1 MSNYKSYMIV
11 DATQLDED
19 LGRIADAIRAKNGD
33 TKEYNFPEDYET
45 AIGQLYYDSVP
56 NSVSDLSVNGP
67 TVTVEAG
74 FYRNPVSTSVASGS
88 VQVNE
93 LSIQS
98 TPTVQLSGDN
108 TKVVSNFN
116 GSMAT
121 TTTVREG
128 YVTASNVSQ
137 TTVQAYGA
145 KEIALNELLA
155 PIVKTSANVTNT
167 NGVIKVAKGYYPTD
181 VTHDLTLQ
189 DDRSI
194 TDNGDGT
201 ITIPAGYYSSAI
213 TYTLPSAPAEG

>member
-88 VQVNE
+88 V
-93 LSIQS
+93 
-98 TPTVQLSGDN
+98 
-108 TKVVSNFN
+108 
-116 GSMAT
+116 
-121 TTTVREG
+121 
-128 YVTASNVSQ
+128 
-137 TTVQAYGA
+137 
-145 KEIALNELLA
+145 
-155 PIVKTSANVTNT
+155 
-167 NGVIKVAKGYYPTD
+167 
-181 VTHDLTLQ
+181 
-189 DDRSI
+189 
-194 TDNGDGT
+194 
-201 ITIPAGYYSSAI
+201 
-213 TYTLPSAPAEG
+213 